1 MTTRPLSL
9 SRRAGELRLRAAV
22 LAALSALALALL
34 MLPRLPAAALTVTT
48 PVTGNTTWF
57 DALGAPY
64 GGCGMP
70 QANLDSQ
77 DFIALNV
84 FNTPNDY
91 AYSTRPVPAGTKVGA
106 WDNGRNC
113 GRWVQVTVGD
123 YCTGINDGAPGQ
135 AFCRNGSYV
144 ADGYNGGV
152 LNMLVADSC
161 GDANAWCRD
170 DPYHIDLAKAS
181 LNRFVKN
188 GATVTDMYPNHFNN
202 RHMTWQFI
210 SAPNYSGDIKV
221 GFLQG
226 AQSWWGAIAVSHLAN
241 GIHGV
246 EYFANGAWQTANM
259 NSDMGQSYLTA
270 PVTAGGTQFQIRV
283 RDANDALINNGRVYT
298 FSLPA
303 SCGSSCPAAYTEVA
317 YTTSGGP
324 SGSPSASASASASP
338 RPSTSPSASPSPSP
352 SASPSPSPSQSP
364 SPSPSGQGGAC
375 TATLSLSSQW
385 QGGWQ
390 GQVTVTAGAAAISA
404 WTVKFTTPSGASIT
418 QLWNGVLTVSGS
430 NVTVKNQTYN
440 GSLTARASTTF
451 GFTAT
456 GSPFNVPLTCTS
468 P

>member
-1 MTTRPLSL
+1 MTTGPLSPT
-9 SRRAGELRLRAAV
+9 RRARALRLRAAV
-22 LAALSALALALL
+22 LAALSALALAVL

-64 GGCGMP
+64 GGCGLP
-70 QANLDSQ
+70 QADLDSQ

-84 FNTPNDY
+84 FNTPGDY

-188 GATVTDMYPNHFNN
+188 GAPLADLYPNHFNN

-210 SAPNYSGDIKV
+210 PAPNYSGDIEI
-221 GFLQG
+221 GFMRG
-226 AQSWWGAIAVSHLAN
+226 AQSWWGAIAVNHLAN

-246 EYFANGAWQTANM
+246 EYFANGAWQAASM
-259 NSDMGQSYLTA
+259 NSDMGQSYITA
-270 PVTAGGTQFQIRV
+270 PVTSGGTQFQIRV
-283 RDANDALINNGRVYT
+283 RDANDVLINNGRVYT

-303 SCGSSCPAAYTEVA
+303 SCGSSCPGAYTEVA

-324 SGSPSASASASASP
+324 SGSPSATASA
-338 RPSTSPSASPSPSP
+338 SASPSPSP
-352 SASPSPSPSQSP
+352 SASPSASPSP
-364 SPSPSGQGGAC
+364 SPSPSGQAGAC
-375 TATLSLSSQW
+375 TATGSVSSQW

-390 GQVTVTAGAAAISA
+390 GQITVTAGAAPISA
-404 WTVKFTTPSGASIT
+404 WTVRFTLPAGASIT

-430 NVTVKNQTYN
+430 TATVKNATYN
-440 GSLTARASTTF
+440 GSLNARGSTTF
-451 GFTAT
+451 GFTASGT
-456 GSPFNVPLTCTS
+456 PFTVPLTCTS